1 MIDKFKSDEIAKL
14 YRIFEAAVAGN
25 DIERLLSEF
34 YIPDAAFIGTGLPLS
49 QGPVVKDI
57 LGGLCGAV
65 QSVNVEQLQTI
76 IVEPQKV
83 LIDFAIVH
91 SEGADGNATTDHST
105 CIFHNGPN
113 GWRCVADIFIRD

>member
-1 MIDKFKSDEIAKL
+1 MKTHKSGEIADL
-14 YRIFEAAVAGN
+14 YRIFEEAVAGN
-25 DIERLLSEF
+25 DIDRLLSEF
-34 YIPDAAFIGTGLPLS
+34 YTPDVAFVGTGLPLS
-49 QGPVVKDI
+49 QGPVVKNI

-65 QSVNVEQLQTI
+65 ESVWVEQIQTI

-91 SEGADGNATTDHST
+91 AKGADGATTEDRST